1 MNLGCRK
8 SALHLLRGCSF
19 VVPTE
24 VSEGRGRPS
33 APVRLYVGM
42 LNTNSTFSC
51 HWQDARAFIGL
62 LGDFRNN
69 RPHAGESDNFTQGPN
84 FADPATCIL
93 TAKHYKLRDLIEA
106 RNNIK
111 SPSRI
116 SKARPK
122 SSDISSMSHPGLA
135 KSTNFPLVMY
145 DGLNNLVLFSNSCA
159 EYY

>member
-1 MNLGCRK
+1 MKAIGTRHRSCRCK
-8 SALHLLRGCSF
+8 HGQISLSALLLWRE
-19 VVPTE
+19 PT
-24 VSEGRGRPS
+24 SLRS
-33 APVRLYVGM
+33 
-42 LNTNSTFSC
+42 
-51 HWQDARAFIGL
+51 IGL